1 MLQDVS
7 FKLMEAL
14 KSLGPCCKNK
24 IECCYVTPKLFKAS
38 SASFES
44 KKKKRNGED
53 LNLENPSTIKGVQ
66 KNPNKQQDAKLQA
79 KQIKPTP

>member
-14 KSLGPCCKNK
+14 KSLGPRCKNK
-24 IECCYVTPKLFKAS
+24 IECCYVTPKPFKAS

-44 KKKKRNGED
+44 KKKIEMGK
-53 LNLENPSTIKGVQ
+53 I
-66 KNPNKQQDAKLQA
+66 
-79 KQIKPTP
+79 